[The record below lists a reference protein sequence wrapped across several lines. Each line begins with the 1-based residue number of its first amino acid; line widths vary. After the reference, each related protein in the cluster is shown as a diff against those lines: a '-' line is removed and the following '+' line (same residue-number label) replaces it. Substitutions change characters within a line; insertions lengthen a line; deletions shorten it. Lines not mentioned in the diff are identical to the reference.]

1 MKSLLFIF
9 LIPIICT
16 ININAQNNFKA
27 SVKDKETDEYLI
39 GVNVFIADTQ
49 LGAATNDEGFVEIKN
64 IPDGTFIIKFS
75 FIGYKEESLQITFPA
90 NSTETF
96 EIFMEEEAEELEEI
110 SVSSTRA
117 TRMIDD
123 VPTRVEVI
131 AGEEIGEKISM
142 DPSNISM
149 MLSESTGIQVQQTS
163 ASSVNNT
170 FRIQGLEGRY
180 TQLLKDGLP
189 LYAGFSGSL
198 SISQILPLDLKQIE
212 IIKGSS
218 STLYGGGAIA
228 GLINLVSKEPSE
240 KRELSFLA
248 NATSALGFDLSG
260 YFSQKFDYY
269 GIALLASRNSQKI
282 YDNNDDNFSD
292 LPQIERYTFNP
303 SFYFYLNGKSTLQ
316 IGGTIVNE
324 NRLGGSVKKIEG
336 GSNANNEF
344 TEENQSNRYTGKI
357 LYNYEFDDYRS
368 LAIKSSIGY
377 FNRNIELPDYK
388 FEGRQFSSFSELTYS
403 TKNENTEWIFGI
415 NLSTDDY
422 KDVNYYAEK
431 RNYSDLTA
439 GAFVQNIFELN
450 KIISIESGL
459 RADYNKDYGWFYLP
473 RISILVK
480 LNHELTSRFG
490 GGLGYKIPAIFT
502 EEAENKSFRNI
513 LPLNKNLIDS
523 EQSYGLNFD
532 MNYKTV
538 LFDEMTFS
546 LNQLFF
552 YTRINDPLSLETS
565 ETLPERYNFIS
576 LAGYFDT
583 RGAETNLKFT
593 YEEYKLFI
601 GYTYTDARLNTK
613 NYEKEFVL
621 TPKHKVGIVLFYE
634 EHENFRIGLE
644 AYYTSP
650 QKLSSG
656 TTTTGYWI
664 NGLMIEKRFEN
675 ISIFLNLENFLDTRQ
690 SKYGQMYTGTASNP
704 EFVEI
709 YAPTDGRIINA
720 GIKVS
725 L

>member
-1 MKSLLFIF
+1 MRSLLFLF
-9 LIPIICT
+9 LISVLLT
-16 ININAQNNFKA
+16 FNINAQNSFKV
-27 SVKDKETDEYLI
+27 SVKDKEAGEPLI
-39 GVNVFIADTQ
+39 GVNVFVMDTQ
-49 LGAATNDEGFVEIKN
+49 LGAATNDDGIAEIKN
-64 IPDGTFIIKFS
+64 IPDGIFTIKFS
-75 FIGYKEESLQITFPA
+75 FIGYKEETLQITFPE
-90 NSTETF
+90 NSLELF
-96 EIFMEEEAEELEEI
+96 EIFLEEEAEELEEI

-123 VPTRVEVI
+123 VPTRIEVI

-248 NATSALGFDLSG
+248 NATSALGFDLGG
-260 YFSQKFDYY
+260 YYSENFEDY
-269 GIALLASRNSQKI
+269 GITFLASRNSQKI

-292 LPQIERYTFNP
+292 LPQIERYTLNP
-303 SFYFYLNGKSTLQ
+303 DFYFYLDKKSSLQ
-316 IGGTIVNE
+316 VGGTIVTE
-324 NRLGGSVKKIEG
+324 NRLGGSVRKIENDA
-336 GSNANNEF
+336 NAADEF
-344 TEENQSNRYTGKI
+344 TEENKSNRYAGKI
-357 LYNYEFDDYRS
+357 LYNYKFDGDRS
-368 LAIKSSIGY
+368 LIVKSSASY
-377 FNRNIELPDYK
+377 FNRSIELPDYK
-388 FEGRQFSSFSELTYS
+388 FEGRQISSFSEISYS

-415 NLSTDDY
+415 NLLTDDY
-422 KDVNYYAEK
+422 KDINHEAEK
-431 RNYSDLTA
+431 RSYSDLTT
-439 GAFVQNIFELN
+439 GVFVQNILELN
-450 KIISIESGL
+450 EIISIESGL

-473 RISILVK
+473 RVSILAQW
-480 LNHELTSRFG
+480 NNELTSRFG
-490 GGLGYKIPAIFT
+490 GGLGYKIPTIFT
-502 EEAENKSFRNI
+502 EEAENKSFKNV
-513 LPLNKNLIDS
+513 LPLNKNLVEA
-523 EQSYGLNFD
+523 EQSYGLDFD
-532 MNYKTV
+532 INYKTV
-538 LFDEMTFS
+538 LFGEMTFS

-552 YTRINDPLSLETS
+552 YTRINDPLSLETI
-565 ETLPERYNFIS
+565 ETLPVRYGFVS
-576 LAGYFDT
+576 LPGHFDT
-583 RGAETNLKFT
+583 RGTETNLKFT
-593 YEEYKLFI
+593 YNEYKLFL
-601 GYTYTDARLNTK
+601 GYTYTDARVNTN
-613 NYEKEFVL
+613 NYEKVFAL

-634 EHENFRIGLE
+634 EHENFRIGFE

-650 QKLSSG
+650 QKLNSG
-656 TTTTGYWI
+656 ESTTDYWI

-690 SKYGQMYTGTASNP
+690 SKYGAMYTGTISNP

-720 GIKVS
+720 GIKINM
-725 L
+725 